1 MNLFEQRGF
10 VFIHCFISTLTV
22 GELAVRK
29 MEFLEIVFWS
39 VVILGGV
46 FRVMGWVDWGE
57 ILEILGII
65 VQFRQGGGEGE
76 NGN

>member
-1 MNLFEQRGF
+1 MRVCVHSLFHFNFNGGR
-10 VFIHCFISTLTV
+10 VN
-22 GELAVRK
+22 RK

-65 VQFRQGGGEGE
+65 VQFRQGGGG
-76 NGN
+76 G

>member
-1 MNLFEQRGF
+1 
-10 VFIHCFISTLTV
+10 
-22 GELAVRK
+22 